1 MRLSGKATVWCFG
14 VMMLGLAARAEP
26 VVRLFTTED
35 GLVRNWVTRIRLDS
49 QGRLWFCTVEGLSLF
64 DGQRFANYGTQHGL
78 PHRIVNDIVEAGD
91 GTYWLATQAGLYR
104 FRPRIA
110 QAAPSFDPVPL
121 PGGPAARKV
130 SVLLKTAGGEVWSGT
145 EGGLFRVVTGERPH
159 GLPVPLAIPS
169 QPDGG
174 FPEHLFAG
182 RKP

>member
-1 MRLSGKATVWCFG
+1 
-14 VMMLGLAARAEP
+14 MLGLAARAEP

-104 FRPRIA
+104 FRPRIRAGGAVIRSRSATWRTGSPEGVGPA
-110 QAAPSFDPVPL
+110 QDRRRRGLEWHRGRAFPGRNRRAAAWAPS
-121 PGGPAARKV
+121 PACDSFTARWR
-130 SVLLKTAGGEVWSGT
+130 L
-145 EGGLFRVVTGERPH
+145 
-159 GLPVPLAIPS
+159 S
-169 QPDGG
+169 Q
-174 FPEHLFAG
+174 HLVAG